1 MGKTKQIHDLIHRA
15 IRPKLCVFLFFLL
28 AFGTSAQNNSAPEVM
43 ANGDQVYCPQTTV
56 PVATSFNIIDV
67 DDTEVE
73 SFHIQISTGYERGE
87 DILRLENN
95 HPMVTT
101 TWNSLE
107 GKMTF
112 KGPLGGPV
120 AYTDLIVAVNDVVFE
135 STSES
140 PAEEKFFSFTIGSAN
155 YLPETQHY
163 YEYVPNLGIRWD
175 DARIAAENRT
185 FFGLQGYLATIT
197 SEAEAQLTGE
207 QAAGTGWI
215 GGSDEQAEGTWK
227 WVTGPEAGLIFWNG
241 NVTGSSPNFAFWN
254 NQEPNNLNG
263 ETGSGEDYAHITA
276 PGVGI
281 PGSWNDLPVGG
292 DSSGDY
298 QPKGYIVEYGG
309 LPGDPILTL
318 SASTKLTT
326 PKISQVS
333 SGSICGPG
341 MVTLEAQST
350 LGDVVWF
357 DVATGGTPLFTGST
371 FQTPSLTNT
380 TTFYAMASYN
390 GCLTGERIAVEAEV
404 KLQPLINDGFTIS
417 NCDEDGVLD
426 GFTDFD
432 LTQYLHLI
440 NFDNTDLD
448 ITFYLTE
455 SDAENQ
461 VNEQS
466 ATLFNNSV
474 ANELYFRAEGSGVY
488 CHSIGRLFLNVTT
501 TSFPQDYLYE
511 LSTCDQDTADG
522 VSVFDLNEAET
533 DLLAQF
539 PSGQNL
545 SVSFYQNEDDA
556 FLKRNSIENATAYN
570 NTQAYSELLYVRIED
585 EPSGTCYGVG
595 PHLLLT
601 VYPIPSFEVEEKYV
615 FCSGD
620 EVQVTPINTDGN
632 YQYIWYNAQNEVIG
646 NDMQINISE
655 VGTFGVEAVSVNGC
669 RSEKIRF
676 EVGESGPPM
685 LSPEFVK
692 VDNVGETGTIT
703 IVHANGELGLGD
715 YEFSLDDPF
724 GPKQDEGFFRDVE
737 PGTHTLYA
745 RDKNGC
751 GIDQIKVGVIGVSK
765 FFTPN
770 NDGINDEVKVL
781 GITGEFYREGNF
793 LVYDRYGKLLAQ
805 RNPMLAGWNGLYN
818 GSPLPPSDYWYVLE
832 LVDFDGTFYYKK
844 GHFTLK
850 Q

>member
-1 MGKTKQIHDLIHRA
+1 M
-15 IRPKLCVFLFFLL
+15 LFVWV
-28 AFGTSAQNNSAPEVM
+28 TSISAQNNSAPEVM
-43 ANGDQVYCPQTTV
+43 ASGDQTYCPQTAI

-67 DDTEVE
+67 DDTEIE
-73 SFHIQISTGYERGE
+73 SFHIQISTGYQRGQ
-87 DILRLENN
+87 DMLRLENN

-101 TWNSLE
+101 TWNNQE

-112 KGPLGGPV
+112 RGPSGGPV
-120 AYTDLIVAVNDVVFE
+120 AYTDLIAAVNDVVFE

-163 YEYVPNLGIRWD
+163 YEYIPNLGIRWD
-175 DARIAAENRT
+175 DARTAAENRT
-185 FFGLQGYLATIT
+185 FFGLQGYLATVT

-215 GGSDEQAEGTWK
+215 GGSDEETEGTWK
-227 WVTGPEAGLIFWNG
+227 WVTGPEAGQIFWNG

-263 ETGSGEDYAHITA
+263 ETGAGEDYAHVTA

-281 PGSWNDLPVGG
+281 AGSWNDLPVGG
-292 DSSGDY
+292 NLTGDY

-326 PKISQVS
+326 PRIAQAS
-333 SGSICGPG
+333 SGSVCGPG
-341 MVTLEAQST
+341 TVTLEAEST
-350 LGDVVWF
+350 RGDVVWF
-357 DVATGGTPLFTGST
+357 DVATGGVPLAAGNT
-371 FQTPSLTNT
+371 FQTPWLTNT

-404 KLQPLINDGFTIS
+404 KLQPLVNEGFTIS
-417 NCDEDGVLD
+417 NCDEDGVMD

-440 NFDNTDLD
+440 KLEDINLD

-455 SDAENQ
+455 TDAENQ
-461 VNEQS
+461 VNELS
-466 ATLFNNSV
+466 ATLFNNSI

-488 CHSIGRLFLNVTT
+488 CHSVGNLFLDVTT
-501 TSFPQDYLYE
+501 TSFPQNYLYE
-511 LSTCDQDTADG
+511 LTTCDEDTADG
-522 VSVFDLNEAET
+522 ISVFDLNEAEA
-533 DLLAQF
+533 DMLAQF
-539 PSGQNL
+539 PSGQDL

-556 FLKRNSIENATAYN
+556 FLKRNQIANTTTYYN
-570 NTQAYSELLYVRIED
+570 NQAYSEMLYVRIED
-585 EPSGTCYGVG
+585 EQSGTCYGVG
-595 PHLLLT
+595 EHLLLT
-601 VYPIPSFEVEEKYV
+601 VFPIPSFEVKEKYV

-620 EVQVTPINTDGN
+620 EVQVTPINADGN
-632 YQYIWYNAQNEVIG
+632 HQYIWYNAQNEIVG
-646 NDMQINISE
+646 NDTQITISE
-655 VGTFGVEAVSVNGC
+655 IGDYRVEAVSVNGC
-669 RSEKIRF
+669 HSEQKNF
-676 EVGESGPPM
+676 EVRESGPPM
-685 LSPEFVK
+685 LSSQFVK
-692 VDNVGETGTIT
+692 VDYVGDSGTIS
-703 IVHANGELGLGD
+703 ILHEDGELGLGD
-715 YEFSLDDPF
+715 YEFSLDNPF
-724 GPKQDEGFFRDVE
+724 GPEQDEGFFSNVE
-737 PGTHTLYA
+737 AGVHTLYA
-745 RDKNGC
+745 WDKNGC
-751 GIDQIKVGVIGVSK
+751 GMDQMKVGVIGVSK

-770 NDGINDEVKVL
+770 NDGINDEVKVV
-781 GITGEFYREGNF
+781 GITGEFYREGTF
-793 LVYDRYGKLLAQ
+793 SVFDRYGKLLAR
-805 RNPMLAGWNGLYN
+805 RNPMQAGWNGLYN

-832 LVDFDGTFYYKK
+832 LVDFDGVFYQKK

>member
-1 MGKTKQIHDLIHRA
+1 MGKTNNFHVLIHKA
-15 IRPKLCVFLFFLL
+15 IRPELWSLMFFVW
-28 AFGTSAQNNSAPEVM
+28 AIGTSAQSNSAPEVI
-43 ANGDQVYCPQTTV
+43 ASGDQTYCPQFVV
-56 PVATSFNIIDV
+56 PVATSFNIIDP
-67 DDTEVE
+67 DDTDIEA
-73 SFHIQISTGYERGE
+73 FHIQISTGYQRGE

-101 TWNSLE
+101 TWNTLE

-112 KGPLGGPV
+112 RGPSGGPI
-120 AYTDLIVAVNDVVFE
+120 AYTDLIAAVNDVVFE

-140 PAEEKFFSFTIGSAN
+140 PTAEKFFSFTIGNAN

-163 YEYVPNLGIRWD
+163 YEYVPDLGIRWD
-175 DARIAAENRT
+175 DARMAAENRT
-185 FFGLQGYLATIT
+185 FFGLQGYLATVT

-215 GGSDEQAEGTWK
+215 GGSDEEIEGTWK
-227 WVTGPEAGLIFWNG
+227 WVTGPEAGQIFWNG

-281 PGSWNDLPVGG
+281 PGSWNDLPMGG
-292 DSSGDY
+292 NSTGDY

-309 LPGDPILTL
+309 LPGDPVLTL

-326 PKISQVS
+326 PKIAQAT

-357 DVATGGTPLFTGST
+357 DVATGGTPLSTGAT
-371 FQTPSLTNT
+371 FQTPWLTNT
-380 TTFYAMASYN
+380 TTFYVMASYN
-390 GCLTGERIAVEAEV
+390 GCLTGERIAVEVEV
-404 KLQPLINDGFTIS
+404 KLQPLVNDGFTIS
-417 NCDEDGVLD
+417 NCDEDGVSD

-432 LTQYLHLI
+432 LTQYLYLI
-440 NFDNTDLD
+440 DVDNANLD

-466 ATLFNNSV
+466 ATLFNNSI
-474 ANELYFRAEGSGVY
+474 ASELYFRAEGSGAY
-488 CHSIGRLFLNVTT
+488 CHSIGKLFLNVTT

-511 LSTCDQDTADG
+511 LTTCDQGTADG
-522 VSVFDLNEAET
+522 ISVFDLGEAEV
-533 DLLAQF
+533 DMLAQF
-539 PSGQNL
+539 PSGQDL
-545 SVSFYQNEDDA
+545 SVSFYQNEADA
-556 FLKRNSIENATAYN
+556 FLKRNKIENTTAYYN
-570 NTQAYSELLYVRIED
+570 NQAYSEMLYVRIED
-585 EPSGTCYGVG
+585 EQSGTCYGVG
-595 PHLLLT
+595 EHLLLT
-601 VYPIPSFEVEEKYV
+601 VFPIPSFEIKEKYV

-620 EVQVTPINTDGN
+620 EVQVAPINADGN
-632 YQYIWYNAQNEVIG
+632 YQYIWYNAQNEIVG
-646 NDMQINISE
+646 NDMQISISE
-655 VGTFGVEAVSVNGC
+655 IGDYSVEAVSVNGC
-669 RSEKIRF
+669 HSEQKTF
-676 EVGESGPPM
+676 EVRESGPPILSPEYIKVDYVGESGNILIM
-685 LSPEFVK
+685 HE
-692 VDNVGETGTIT
+692 D
-703 IVHANGELGLGD
+703 GELGLGD

-724 GPKQDEGFFRDVE
+724 GPKQDEGFFNNVE
-737 PGTHTLYA
+737 AGVHTIYA

-751 GIDQIKVGVIGVSK
+751 GIDQINVGVIGVSK

-781 GITGEFYREGNF
+781 GITGEFYKEGTF
-793 LVYDRYGKLLAQ
+793 SVYDRYGKLLAQ
-805 RNPMLAGWNGLYN
+805 RNPMQAGWNGLFN

-832 LVDFDGTFYYKK
+832 LVDFDGIFYHKK